1 MRKNINS
8 LETDRKFREYDM
20 KVTKIA
26 GYLSDYYIDRAIES
40 EDFSDVSG
48 FLIEKFYNSD
58 IVYLLSKY
66 KEFELDK
73 KIEDIVINIEEW
85 SRLKAGEGL
94 IVKDSEYLKTVEMTE
109 DEYISYMIEKRK
121 KEIEE

>member
-73 KIEDIVINIEEW
+73 KIEDIDINIEEW

>member
-73 KIEDIVINIEEW
+73 QEELRRDREDIEQERRRYG
-85 SRLKAGEGL
+85 S
-94 IVKDSEYLKTVEMTE
+94 KDV
-109 DEYISYMIEKRK
+109 D
-121 KEIEE
+121 

>member
-1 MRKNINS
+1 MNKYTNS
-8 LETDRKFREYDM
+8 LETGRKFREYDM

-26 GYLSDYYIDRAIES
+26 GHLADYYIDRAIES
-40 EDFSDVSG
+40 EDFSDISG

-58 IVYLLSKY
+58 IIYLLSKY

-73 KIEDIVINIEEW
+73 KIEDIDINVEEW
-85 SRLKAGEGL
+85 SRLKAGEDIISVDPEHL
-94 IVKDSEYLKTVEMTE
+94 ITSKMSD
-109 DEYISYMIEKRK
+109 DEYIQYMIEKRK